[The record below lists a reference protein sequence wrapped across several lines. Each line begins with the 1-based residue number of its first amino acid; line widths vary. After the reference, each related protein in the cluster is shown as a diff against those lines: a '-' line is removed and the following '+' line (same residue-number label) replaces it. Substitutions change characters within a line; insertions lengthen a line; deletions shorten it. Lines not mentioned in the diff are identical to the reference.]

1 MAETEVF
8 CAVGLLL
15 TSTLLSWVWPG
26 NELSVLSAPCSV
38 RCFIM
43 PTVILFT
50 LSPASSRSS
59 VGTST
64 GGFVELASP
73 SNFLMSLSFR
83 VVNLLV
89 RQGGKSLMP
98 SLVDYLSRDD

>member
-1 MAETEVF
+1 MAETEVS
-8 CAVGLLL
+8 CAVGPLL
-15 TSTLLSWVWPG
+15 TSTLLSSARPG

-59 VGTST
+59 VGASI
-64 GGFVELASP
+64 GGVVELAPP
-73 SNFLMSLSFR
+73 SNFLMSLSFC
-83 VVNLLV
+83 VVNVPVLRFLRRYDGV
-89 RQGGKSLMP
+89 ANP
-98 SLVDYLSRDD
+98 